1 MNDTITNEYRIH
13 GAQMPLP
20 PSYKRMVDRL
30 YREPS
35 THYQKSLR
43 AYMFLTWTIDQLKG
57 LRYKHSEIL

>member
-13 GAQMPLP
+13 GVEMPLP

-35 THYQKSLR
+35 TPFQSELR
-43 AYMFLTWTIDQLKG
+43 LYMFLSWTRSVLEG